1 MTLGA
6 NSDVSPLGSAMPVAI
21 LPLPDLISV
30 MAAAGV
36 VAGGATGLFWPYR
49 DTRTLAENMVLGS
62 GLGLI
67 AGSALA
73 LVIGIVDAV
82 AGV

>member
-1 MTLGA
+1 
-6 NSDVSPLGSAMPVAI
+6 MPVAI

-36 VAGGATGLFWPYR
+36 VAGGTAGLFWPYR
-49 DTRTLAENMVLGS
+49 GGRDLAEHMVLGS

-73 LVIGIVDAV
+73 LVIGLVDAL
-82 AGV
+82 AAA